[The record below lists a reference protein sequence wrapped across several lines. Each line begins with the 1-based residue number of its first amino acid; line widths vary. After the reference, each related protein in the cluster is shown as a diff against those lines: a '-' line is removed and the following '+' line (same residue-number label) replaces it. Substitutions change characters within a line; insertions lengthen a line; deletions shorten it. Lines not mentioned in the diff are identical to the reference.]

1 LFVKKSLTMHP
12 SIELFR
18 GIAAWM
24 VLTMHYAYF
33 LTPEPSFLAFLWT
46 GVDFFFV
53 ISGFVFG
60 RAIYAGN
67 LAVLPFLIRRFFRI
81 YPLYFCSLILYY
93 WFSADHPDKFS
104 FFINHLFFLH
114 TTHSVE
120 EAFFFNPAYWSLPV
134 EMEFYLLVPLLALVA
149 ARYKYFILILFISFL
164 LFRIVIV
171 LNPSEL
177 LTPYLSTVLSVH
189 LPGILIEFM
198 LGVLLFKLYLKY
210 QNKKIP
216 LVYHVLIMTIAITLL
231 LALSLFLTWYG
242 DEGIHDNF
250 FLKIYFNF
258 LCALGYSILLFP
270 FLMIIKAKQSFLN
283 SSCLFMGNISY
294 GVYVFHNL
302 IPLIMKQLGIQL
314 SGFLG
319 YFLCSFA
326 VVILALVFYYAVENP
341 SRLFGRKLSK
351 KLVRI
356 AKYKQ

>member
-1 LFVKKSLTMHP
+1 M
-12 SIELFR
+12 
-18 GIAAWM
+18 
-24 VLTMHYAYF
+24 
-33 LTPEPSFLAFLWT
+33 
-46 GVDFFFV
+46 
-53 ISGFVFG
+53 
-60 RAIYAGN
+60 
-67 LAVLPFLIRRFFRI
+67 
-81 YPLYFCSLILYY
+81 
-93 WFSADHPDKFS
+93 
-104 FFINHLFFLH
+104 
-114 TTHSVE
+114 
-120 EAFFFNPAYWSLPV
+120 
-134 EMEFYLLVPLLALVA
+134 
-149 ARYKYFILILFISFL
+149 
-164 LFRIVIV
+164 
-171 LNPSEL
+171 
-177 LTPYLSTVLSVH
+177 
-189 LPGILIEFM
+189 PGILIEFM

>member
-1 LFVKKSLTMHP
+1 MHP

-104 FFINHLFFLH
+104 FFINHLFLH

-164 LFRIVIV
+164 IQNCHCFKSVRII
-171 LNPSEL
+171 N
-177 LTPYLSTVLSVH
+177 
-189 LPGILIEFM
+189 
-198 LGVLLFKLYLKY
+198 
-210 QNKKIP
+210 
-216 LVYHVLIMTIAITLL
+216 
-231 LALSLFLTWYG
+231 ALS
-242 DEGIHDNF
+242 I
-250 FLKIYFNF
+250 
-258 LCALGYSILLFP
+258 
-270 FLMIIKAKQSFLN
+270 N
-283 SSCLFMGNISY
+283 SLER
-294 GVYVFHNL
+294 
-302 IPLIMKQLGIQL
+302 
-314 SGFLG
+314 
-319 YFLCSFA
+319 SFA
-326 VVILALVFYYAVENP
+326 RHSY
-341 SRLFGRKLSK
+341 
-351 KLVRI
+351 
-356 AKYKQ
+356 